1 MTSKSNKQFWLLYDF
16 SRGKVTSFGH
26 GSTNLVQKIEGKPR
40 VRFLHIAPMA
50 NFMKYFLKRS
60 LYFFFGFS
68 LALTLT
74 VLHPMTAGLVHA
86 ASTSSE
92 SAVYKG
98 PAYSAQAP
106 QSESWLE
113 QGRRAYQDQRID
125 EAITAWQAAVE
136 QFEQQNDSLQQALA
150 LSYLSMAYQYQGN
163 WLEAGTALARSQEQ
177 IGYWQAGA
185 DSSGLDAE
193 QGLIIQGQVLNTQG
207 ALHFS
212 QGSLNM
218 ALQSWQQA
226 GDYYQQAGDIQR
238 YTGNLINQART
249 LQGLGYFLQARE
261 RLDQAQVQLDQADS
275 SIKVLGLHSL
285 GDTLQAIGDLETA
298 EGLYL
303 EGLALAEAQGLI
315 KEQAALLRSLGR
327 LTQRQG
333 QSETA
338 LNYYQQAAAV
348 TPDPLQ
354 QVQAQVDKFSL
365 LLETQTWDEVGSLVQ
380 PLSSQLQALPP
391 SRASLYAQA
400 GFAHRL
406 IQTKQAG
413 AVPTAAELLGKTVQ
427 QAQALGDRYAEA
439 YALGYLGNAY
449 ETTQQWDSAK
459 ELTEDALLIAQLLNA
474 NDIAYQWQWQ
484 LGRILKAQNKAD
496 GAIAAYKTAF
506 QSLQSLRYDLAAIA
520 PDQQFSF
527 RESVEPVYR
536 EYVDLLLGPEAG
548 PERLQQA
555 REVIE
560 SLQIAELNNFFRS
573 ACIEEQAVA
582 LDEVDQTNAAVIYP
596 ILLSD
601 RIEVVVSL
609 PDQPLQHHSAPV
621 SREQVDETLLTLQR
635 NLVRPF
641 VTAEAKSAGEEI
653 YSWLVR
659 PIESDLRQSAVD
671 TLVFVLDGSLR
682 SVPMSVLYDGDR
694 YLIENYSV
702 ALTPG
707 LQLTAPRP
715 LQQQGFA
722 TLAGG
727 LTEARDG
734 FSALENVGLELEKI
748 EATVPSQVLLDERF
762 TSTAFR
768 ERVEALSYP
777 VVHLAT
783 HGQFSSRA
791 EETFILAWDRRL
803 NVNEISSI
811 LRTGDQTRQAPIE
824 LLILSACQ
832 TATGDDR
839 AALGLAGVAVRA
851 GARSTIASLWN
862 LDDASGAFLV
872 GNLYDQLIS
881 PETSKAEALRQ
892 AQLTLLNDPDYR
904 APYFWAALVLVGNW
918 L

>member
-50 NFMKYFLKRS
+50 NFMKCFLKRS
-60 LYFFFGFS
+60 LYFLLGFS
-68 LALTLT
+68 LTLVLT
-74 VLHPMTAGLVHA
+74 VIHTMSVGLVHA
-86 ASTSSE
+86 ASEASE
-92 SAVYKG
+92 SAAYAG

-106 QSESWLE
+106 QTEHWLE
-113 QGRRAYQDQRID
+113 QGRRAYQDQRIN

-136 QFEQQNDSLQQALA
+136 QFEQQNDPLQQALA
-150 LSYLSMAYQYQGN
+150 LSYLSMAYQYRGN
-163 WLEAGTALARSQEQ
+163 WPEAETAIARSLDQ
-177 IGYWQAGA
+177 ISQWQAGA
-185 DSSGLDAE
+185 GSSIDAK
-193 QGLIIQGQVLNTQG
+193 QGLIIQGQVFNTQG
-207 ALHFS
+207 ALQFS
-212 QGSLNM
+212 QGALNV

-238 YTGNLINQART
+238 STGSLINQANT
-249 LQGLGYFLQARE
+249 LQGLGYFLQARA
-261 RLDQAQVQLDQADS
+261 RLDQAQAQLDQADS
-275 SIKVLGLHSL
+275 SIKVLGLHGL

-298 EGLYL
+298 ESVYA
-303 EGLALAEAQGLI
+303 EGLALAKAQGLTQ
-315 KEQAALLRSLGR
+315 EQASLLRSLGR
-327 LTQRQG
+327 LTQRRG

-338 LNYYQQAAAV
+338 LDYYQQAVAV
-348 TPDPLQ
+348 TSDPLQ
-354 QVQAQVDKFSL
+354 QAQAQVDKFSL
-365 LLETQTWDEVGSLVQ
+365 LLETQAWDEVGSLVQ
-380 PLSSQLQALPP
+380 PLSSQLKALPP

-406 IQTKQAG
+406 IQTQQAG
-413 AVPTAAELLGKTVQ
+413 AVPTAAALLGTTVQ
-427 QAQALGDRYAEA
+427 QAQTLGDRYAEA
-439 YALGYLGNAY
+439 YAMGYLANAY

-459 ELTEDALLIAQLLNA
+459 ALTEDALLIAQILNA

-484 LGRILKAQNKAD
+484 LGRILKAQNKSD
-496 GAIAAYKTAF
+496 DAIAAYKTAF

-536 EYVDLLLGPEAG
+536 EYVDLLLRPEAG

-791 EETFILAWDRRL
+791 EDTFILAWDRRL

-811 LRTGDQTRQAPIE
+811 LRTGDQTRRTPIE

-832 TATGDDR
+832 TAAGDDR

-904 APYFWAALVLVGNW
+904 APYFWAAFVLVGNW